1 MTVRMHLEDIAPSE
15 ILQSPKDKH
24 GVIPRLRPPGK
35 VNSQRQTVELW
46 TPGPAE
52 GASVSVYG
60 DRGSV
65 REGGEVPEMEV
76 VAAAP
81 PHDRLRPLSQTL
93 NNG

>member
-1 MTVRMHLEDIAPSE
+1 M
-15 ILQSPKDKH
+15 
-24 GVIPRLRPPGK
+24 
-35 VNSQRQTVELW
+35 
-46 TPGPAE
+46 
-52 GASVSVYG
+52 SVYG

-81 PHDRLRPLSQTL
+81 PHDKLRPLSQTL